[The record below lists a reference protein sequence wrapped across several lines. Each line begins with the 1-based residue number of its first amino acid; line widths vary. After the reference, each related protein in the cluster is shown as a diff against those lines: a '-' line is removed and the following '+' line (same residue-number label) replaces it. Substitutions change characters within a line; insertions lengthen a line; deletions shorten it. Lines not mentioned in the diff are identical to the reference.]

1 MIRGIR
7 GAITVDNNT
16 KEEIGQAARTLVTK
30 IMSMNGLKATELSA
44 VIFSVTKDLTAA
56 FPASGL
62 RQLKAFRLV
71 PLFDTQEQ
79 YVEGSLPMC
88 IRVLILVDTDQEPQ
102 EICHVYLGG
111 AQKLRPDL
119 ATAEK

>member
-119 ATAEK
+119 ALAEK